1 MIVEYKELK
10 SVIDRKHGFK
20 QEYIVNLKKEVL
32 RVAKEVSNNLVAKG
46 FGDFIKIRVND
57 LLLNQVII
65 DTVEDLKRLKE
76 FHPVKC
82 ANAIKEAAYLGYWWI
97 KRKPIF
103 VEGDIANLT
112 VDGFSELELKKFKAK
127 FLFINEAV
135 VAYYLLPMVFDET
148 KIKCYHC
155 NTDKVNDEW
164 KKAKANLI
172 YFLAYRAESPKSIE
186 GILTGMTLH
195 PIWETNQDFW
205 LGERHADG
213 TT

>member
-10 SVIDRKHGFK
+10 SVIDRKNGFK
-20 QEYIVNLKKEVL
+20 EKYITDLKKEVL
-32 RVAKEVSNNLVAKG
+32 RVAKEVSNCFEEKG
-46 FGDFIKIRVND
+46 LKDLIKIRVND
-57 LLLNQVII
+57 LLLNQVVI

-82 ANAIKEAAYLGYWWI
+82 ANAIKEAAYLGFWWI
-97 KRKPIF
+97 KRKPLFI
-103 VEGDIANLT
+103 EGDIVNLT
-112 VDGFSELELKKFKAK
+112 LPGATDLEIKKWQAK

-135 VAYYLLPMVFDET
+135 VAYYLLPMVFNET
-148 KIKCYHC
+148 QIKCNAC
-155 NTDKVNDEW
+155 NTEKVNEEW

-195 PIWETNQDFW
+195 PIWEPNQDFW
-205 LGERHADG
+205 LGERNSDG
-213 TT
+213 TK